1 MIFYQK
7 SIVLSVFVCWPRL
20 VGKYSGLA
28 LSLSVLCCVLLFSLS
43 PLRSCCGRGELSC
56 WWPSTALHCTLGC
69 QVLQPALQSCSPA
82 VLQATAAA
90 AAQPRSPVRRAAA
103 AAARNCVSSGQLLLP
118 SCRTVQLFQLSRQLT
133 RLPIHR
139 SILQSQAFITIQ
151 PTQCSTATQTRA
163 F

>member
-1 MIFYQK
+1 MIFHQK
-7 SIVLSVFVCWPRL
+7 SFVLSVFVCWPRL

-43 PLRSCCGRGELSC
+43 LCCAAAAAAESLAAGS
-56 WWPSTALHCTLGC
+56 PALHCT
-69 QVLQPALQSCSPA
+69 ALWAARYCSLHCSPA

-90 AAQPRSPVRRAAA
+90 AGQPRSPVRRAAA
-103 AAARNCVSSGQLLLP
+103 AAARNCVSSGQLLPP
-118 SCRTVQLFQLSRQLT
+118 SCRTVQLCQLSRQLA

-151 PTQCSTATQTRA
+151 PTQCTTATQTRA